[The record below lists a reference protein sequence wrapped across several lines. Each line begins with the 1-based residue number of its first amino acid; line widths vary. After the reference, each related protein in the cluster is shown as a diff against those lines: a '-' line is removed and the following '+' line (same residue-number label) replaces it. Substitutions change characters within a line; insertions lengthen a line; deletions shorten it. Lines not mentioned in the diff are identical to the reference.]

1 MVRAKHVLLLVA
13 VAAIAVAVPIAQGTT
28 SAKDPRVTKLIKQV
42 NALKS
47 QVSSLQSDVGT
58 LKSNVATLTQ
68 AGTSL
73 QADITC
79 LKHGAVGVIARGKA
93 TNEGYLFKRANDD
106 VNVYLYE
113 ALDVTAQ
120 GETADAIFPSLDPS
134 CVKSF
139 HTLAF
144 RTAAGKERL
153 SAYSHDR

>member
-1 MVRAKHVLLLVA
+1 MQAKYVLLLVA
-13 VAAIAVAVPIAQGTT
+13 VAVIAVAVPIAQGTT

-79 LKHGAVGVIARGKA
+79 LKHGAVGVIGRGKGA
-93 TNEGYLFKRANDD
+93 NEGYLFKRANDD
-106 VNVYLYE
+106 VNVYLAE

-120 GETADAIFPSLDPS
+120 GETPDAIFPSLDPS

-144 RTAAGKERL
+144 RSAAGKERL
-153 SAYSHDR
+153 SAYSHTR